1 MDIAALVIAAL
12 GLLMLFSQR
21 KRLAA
26 LESWVDEQRRSTT
39 IKGADSEDEQKSVEG
54 LRKLVA
60 MMAAGKPVDATMV
73 KENRLY
79 RQAKPE
85 HVQADLESGAQL
97 AVVDVRSPQEWAVG
111 HIEGALHIP
120 VDDVSKRLGETGTN
134 FYLPAYTL
142 LRLLASYEITK
153 NWSVSAEANN
163 VTDKEYYPAS
173 FAALWVIPGAPRQF
187 QLRTSYK
194 F

>member
-21 KRLAA
+21 KRLTA
-26 LESWVDEQRRSTT
+26 LETWVDEQRRSTT

-85 HVQADLESGAQL
+85 HVQADLEAGCAL
-97 AVVDVRSPQEWAVG
+97 AVVDVRSPQEWAGG

-120 VDDVSKRLGETGTN
+120 VDDVQKRLSEVPRDGRKLYVICAGGGRSTAAADFLANRG
-134 FYLPAYTL
+134 YL
-142 LRLLASYEITK
+142 
-153 NWSVSAEANN
+153 N
-163 VTDKEYYPAS
+163 VHNVEGGMNAWRGKVVKA
-173 FAALWVIPGAPRQF
+173 
-187 QLRTSYK
+187 
-194 F
+194 

>member
-1 MDIAALVIAAL
+1 MDIAALIIAAL
-12 GLLMLFSQR
+12 AVLLLLAQR

-26 LESWVDEQRRSTT
+26 LEAWVDEQRRSATV
-39 IKGADSEDEQKSVEG
+39 KGADTEEVGESLEG

-85 HVQADLESGAQL
+85 HVQTDLEAGCAL
-97 AVVDVRSPQEWAVG
+97 AVIDVRSPQEWANG

-120 VDDVSKRLGETGTN
+120 VDDVQKRLSEVPRDGRKLYVICAGGGRSTAAADFLANRG
-134 FYLPAYTL
+134 YL
-142 LRLLASYEITK
+142 
-153 NWSVSAEANN
+153 N
-163 VTDKEYYPAS
+163 VHNVEGGMNSWRGKVVKA
-173 FAALWVIPGAPRQF
+173 
-187 QLRTSYK
+187 
-194 F
+194 